1 MKKKWLLPV
10 IISLLI
16 IPFAAAAV
24 TDTLKSIWQK
34 FLYAGGLGFLGIGPD
49 AAVIAF
55 TRILI
60 WLLMF
65 SVFFAVLT
73 GLGAGGGAGGIAP
86 MKFFSRGQ
94 AGVVAGVI
102 ATIAAI
108 FLPANVLA
116 ATGVGWA
123 TAVALLL
130 IGGPIVGLGYLL
142 ITYPEEGDTKAT
154 VAVKL
159 VICLLLF
166 WVLTAMK
173 YHIGRLGI

>member
-10 IISLLI
+10 VISLLT
-16 IPFAAAAV
+16 IPFVAAAV
-24 TDTLKSIWQK
+24 TDTVKSIWGK
-34 FLYAGGLGFLGIGPD
+34 FLYIGGLGFLGLGPD

-65 SVFFAVLT
+65 SVFFGVLT

-86 MKFFSRGQ
+86 MKFFTRGQ
-94 AGVVAGVI
+94 AGIVAAAV
-102 ATIAAI
+102 ATIAAV
-108 FLPANVLA
+108 FLPANILA
-116 ATGVGWA
+116 ATGAGWA

-142 ITYPEEGDTKAT
+142 ITYPQGGDTKAT
-154 VAVKL
+154 VAVKI

-166 WVLTAMK
+166 WILTAMK
-173 YHIGRLGI
+173 YHVGRIV